1 MGTVN
6 WPGSNRVSSPA
17 GQPFLDQAP
26 DHWSE
31 AADGG
36 CADAEFA
43 RLMASDPFADD
54 PHMKN
59 VTWVGPSRTISAD
72 EWATLVQTLDGDG

>member
-6 WPGSNRVSSPA
+6 WPGSNRASTPA